1 MTRIL
6 SGLFVGFRI
15 LQLRIPSGEDSA
27 GMSPA
32 LRSLPDVD
40 RLLVTW
46 ELRSSRRVTRA
57 MVATIRKPVAAAV
70 LYLMAFPLPRSR

>member
-1 MTRIL
+1 
-6 SGLFVGFRI
+6 
-15 LQLRIPSGEDSA
+15 
-27 GMSPA
+27 MSPA